1 MGNFVRDL
9 HYALRTLRKNPGFT
23 VVAVI
28 ALALGIGVNT
38 SIFSL
43 YNALA
48 LRPLPVKDPGRVVR
62 LFQTHAGESGAG
74 VFSYPKY
81 LDYRYRSS
89 VLAGLAA
96 WSWTSAAMGTGDRV
110 EDVKAMLV
118 SGNYFDVLGA
128 DTAAGR
134 TFVPEEDRTPD
145 SHPVVV
151 LSYSF
156 WERRF
161 ARDPALVGRAIL
173 LNGHPFTVVGVAARN
188 FVGTDPEAP
197 EIWLP
202 IMMKA
207 TIAPER
213 GDGILQD
220 RKGHWLE
227 VIGRLK
233 PGVSWPQARASMD
246 VLARQ
251 LAQTYPEE
259 KNSGVTLATATFLP
273 PNVEKVSTP
282 IALLVMGA
290 VGLVLLIACANVAN
304 LLLARATARQKEIG
318 VRLSLGAT
326 RGRLVRQLLTESVV
340 ISVLSG
346 VAGLLLAAWSSAALM
361 RVVKPPF
368 VGTLN
373 FNVTPDLR
381 VLGYAFAVSLATGII
396 FGLVPAFHA
405 SNPGVNDL
413 MKTAMGRRRR
423 TWASDLFV
431 VAQVGLCTVLLVAA
445 GLLLRALGRAQTTD
459 PGFDTKHVVALSLD
473 LRLHHYDTAAAM
485 AFERRVV
492 DRLRTVPGVKA
503 VSLAATVPL
512 GTAFMGTGVVIEGHE
527 PKPDTPPLG
536 ASQNVVSPNFFET
549 LGIPILRGRGFRD
562 ADWKQGP
569 EVAIINETMAR
580 RFWPGQ
586 DVIGKRLRV
595 GESKAYAEI
604 VGVVKDT
611 RSSFLWQADEPYLYS
626 PAKAENN
633 PAPDMKILI
642 RAAGNPQ
649 PLMGMLPGVVRE
661 LDRNV
666 QVSLKPMDENL
677 DIWIWPSRV
686 GAILAAAFGLLALT
700 LAAVGI
706 YGVVAYTVSRRTHE
720 IGIHVA
726 LGAQRADVL
735 RMVLG
740 HGMALVAAGAAAG
753 LAAGFAVSRLLAGF
767 LYGLP
772 AGDPFTFGVVAAG
785 LVAVALVANYIPA
798 RRALRVDPM
807 VALRY
812 E

>member
-1 MGNFVRDL
+1 MGSFVRDL
-9 HYALRTLRKNPGFT
+9 HYTLRTLRKNPGFT
-23 VVAVI
+23 VVAVV

-62 LFQTHAGESGAG
+62 LFQTHSGESGAD

-81 LDYRYRSS
+81 LDYRDRSS
-89 VLAGLAA
+89 VLSGLAA
-96 WSWTSAAMGTGDRV
+96 WSWTSAAMGAG
-110 EDVKAMLV
+110 EQAENVKAMLV

-134 TFVPEEDRTPD
+134 TFVAEEDRTPD

-151 LSYSF
+151 LSYGF

-161 ARDPALVGRAIL
+161 ARDPAAVGRAIF
-173 LNGHPFTVVGVAARN
+173 LNGKPFTVVGVVARN

-213 GDGILQD
+213 GGGSLQD
-220 RKGHWLE
+220 RNGHWLE

-233 PGVSWPQARASMD
+233 AGVSWQQARASME
-246 VLARQ
+246 VLSRQ
-251 LAQTYPEE
+251 LAQAYPEE
-259 KNSGVTLATATFLP
+259 KDSGVTLATATFLP
-273 PNVEKVSTP
+273 PNVEEVSTP
-282 IALLVMGA
+282 IAMMAMGA
-290 VGLVLLIACANVAN
+290 VSLVLLIACANVAN
-304 LLLARATARQKEIG
+304 LLLARATARQKEIA

-326 RGRLVRQLLTESVV
+326 RARLVRQLLTESLVV
-340 ISVLSG
+340 SLLSG
-346 VAGLLLAAWSSAALM
+346 MAGLLLAAWSSSVLM

-368 VGTLN
+368 VGALN

-381 VLGYAFAVSLATGII
+381 VLGYAFAISLATGII
-396 FGLVPAFHA
+396 FGLVPALHA
-405 SNPGVNDL
+405 SRPGVNDL
-413 MKTAMGRRRR
+413 IKAAKWRRS
-423 TWASDLFV
+423 WASDLFV
-431 VAQVGLCTVLLVAA
+431 VAQVGLCAVLLVAA

-459 PGFDTKHVVALSLD
+459 PGFDTKHVLALSLD
-473 LRLHHYDTAAAM
+473 LRLHHYDTSAAV
-485 AFERRVV
+485 AFERRVA
-492 DRLRTVPGVKA
+492 DRLRVVPGVKS
-503 VSLAATVPL
+503 VGLAATVPL
-512 GTAFMGTGVVIEGHE
+512 GTDFMGTGIVIEGHE
-527 PKPDTPPLG
+527 PKPGAPGLG
-536 ASQNVVSPNFFET
+536 ASQNIVSPDFFET
-549 LGIPILRGRGFRD
+549 LGIPILRGRGFLD
-562 ADWKQGP
+562 ADWNTGP

-586 DVIGKRLRV
+586 EAIGKRLRV
-595 GESKAYAEI
+595 GESKGYSEI

-611 RSSFLWQADEPYLYS
+611 RSSFLWEADEPYVYS
-626 PAKAENN
+626 PAKAGNN
-633 PAPDMKILI
+633 SAPDLKILV
-642 RAAGNPQ
+642 RAAGNAQ
-649 PLMGMLPGVVRE
+649 ALMGVLPGVVRE

-666 QVSLKPMDENL
+666 QVSVKPMDENL
-677 DIWIWPSRV
+677 EVWIWPSRV
-686 GAILAAAFGLLALT
+686 GATLAASFGLLAFI

-726 LGAQRADVL
+726 LGAQRGDVL

-740 HGMALVAAGAAAG
+740 HGMALVAAGGAAG
-753 LAAGFAVSRLLAGF
+753 LAAGFAISRLLARF

-772 AGDPFTFGVVAAG
+772 AGDPVTFAAVAAA
-785 LVAVALVANYIPA
+785 LVAVALIANYVPA

>member
-1 MGNFVRDL
+1 MGSFVRDL
-9 HYALRTLRKNPGFT
+9 HYSLRTLRKNPGFT
-23 VVAVI
+23 IVAVI
-28 ALALGIGVNT
+28 TLALSIGVNT

-48 LRPLPVKDPGRVVR
+48 LRPLPVRDPGRVVR
-62 LFQTHAGESGAG
+62 LFQTQAGESGEG

-81 LDYRYRSS
+81 VDYRDRSS
-89 VLAGLAA
+89 VLSGLAA

-110 EDVKAMLV
+110 EDVKAMIV

-151 LSYSF
+151 LSYGF

-161 ARDPALVGRAIL
+161 ARDPAVVGKAIF
-173 LNGHPFTVVGVAARN
+173 LNGNPFTVVGVVARN
-188 FVGTDPEAP
+188 FVGTDAEAP

-213 GDGILQD
+213 GAGNLQE

-259 KNSGVTLATATFLP
+259 KNSGVSMATATFLP

-290 VGLVLLIACANVAN
+290 VGVVLLIACANVAN
-304 LLLARATARQKEIG
+304 LMLARATAREKEIG
-318 VRLSLGAT
+318 VRLALGAT

-346 VAGLLLAAWSSAALM
+346 VAGLLLAAWSSTTLM

-373 FNVTPDLR
+373 FNVRPDLR
-381 VLGYAFAVSLATGII
+381 VLGYAFAISLATGIV

-405 SNPGVNDL
+405 SKPGVNDL
-413 MKTAMGRRRR
+413 IKTAKGRRRR
-423 TWASDLFV
+423 SWASDLFV
-431 VAQVGLCTVLLVAA
+431 VAQVGLCAVLLVAA

-459 PGFDTKHVVALSLD
+459 PGFDTKHVLALSLD
-473 LRLHHYDTAAAM
+473 LRLHHYDTAAAV
-485 AFERRVV
+485 AFERRVA
-492 DRLRTVPGVKA
+492 DRLRSVPGVKA

-527 PKPDTPPLG
+527 PKPDAPTLG
-536 ASQNVVSPNFFET
+536 ASQNVVAPDFFET

-562 ADWKQGP
+562 ADWNKGP

-586 DVIGKRLRV
+586 EAIGKRLRV
-595 GESKAYAEI
+595 GESKEYADI

-633 PAPDMKILI
+633 SAPDLKILV
-642 RAAGNPQ
+642 RASGNAQ
-649 PLMGMLPGVVRE
+649 PLMGVLPGVVRE

-666 QVSLKPMDENL
+666 QVSLKPMEENL

-686 GAILAAAFGLLALT
+686 GATLAAAFGLLALT

-726 LGAQRADVL
+726 LGAQRGDVL

-740 HGMALVAAGAAAG
+740 HGMALVAAGGAAG

-772 AGDPFTFGVVAAG
+772 AGDPMTFGAVAAG
-785 LVAVALVANYIPA
+785 LAAIAFIANYVPA

-807 VALRY
+807 TALRY

>member
-1 MGNFVRDL
+1 MGSFVRDL
-9 HYALRTLRKNPGFT
+9 HYTLRTLRKNPGFT
-23 VVAVI
+23 VVAVV

-48 LRPLPVKDPGRVVR
+48 LRPLPVKDPGRVAR
-62 LFQTHAGESGAG
+62 LFQTHSGESGAD

-81 LDYRYRSS
+81 LDYRDRSS
-89 VLAGLAA
+89 VLSGLAA
-96 WSWTSAAMGTGDRV
+96 WSWTSAAMGAG
-110 EDVKAMLV
+110 EQAENVKAMLV

-134 TFVPEEDRTPD
+134 TFVAEEDRTPD

-151 LSYSF
+151 LSYGF

-161 ARDPALVGRAIL
+161 ARDPAAVGRAIF
-173 LNGHPFTVVGVAARN
+173 LNGKPFTVVGVVARN

-213 GDGILQD
+213 GGGSLQD
-220 RKGHWLE
+220 RNGHWLE

-233 PGVSWPQARASMD
+233 AGVSWQQARASME
-246 VLARQ
+246 VLSRQ
-251 LAQTYPEE
+251 LAQAYPEE
-259 KNSGVTLATATFLP
+259 KDSGVTLATATFLP
-273 PNVEKVSTP
+273 PNVEEVSTP
-282 IALLVMGA
+282 IAMMAMGA
-290 VGLVLLIACANVAN
+290 VSLVLLIACANVAN
-304 LLLARATARQKEIG
+304 LLLARATARQKEIA

-326 RGRLVRQLLTESVV
+326 RARLVRQLLTESLVV
-340 ISVLSG
+340 SLLSG
-346 VAGLLLAAWSSAALM
+346 MAGLLLAAWSSSVLM

-368 VGTLN
+368 VGALN

-381 VLGYAFAVSLATGII
+381 VLGYAFAVSLATGIL

-405 SNPGVNDL
+405 SKPALNDL
-413 MKTAMGRRRR
+413 IKTAKRRR

-431 VAQVGLCTVLLVAA
+431 VAQVGLCAVLLVAA

-459 PGFDTKHVVALSLD
+459 PGFDTKQVLALSLD
-473 LRLHHYDTAAAM
+473 LRLHHYDTTAAV
-485 AFERRVV
+485 AFERRVA
-492 DRLRTVPGVKA
+492 DRLRVVPGVKS
-503 VSLAATVPL
+503 VGLAATVPL
-512 GTAFMGTGVVIEGHE
+512 GTDFMGTGIVIEGHE
-527 PKPDTPPLG
+527 PKPGAPGLG
-536 ASQNVVSPNFFET
+536 ASQNVVSPDFFET
-549 LGIPILRGRGFRD
+549 LGIPILRGRGFLD
-562 ADWKQGP
+562 ADWNTGP

-586 DVIGKRLRV
+586 EAIGKRLRV
-595 GESKAYAEI
+595 GESKGYSEI

-611 RSSFLWQADEPYLYS
+611 RSSFLWEADEPYVYS
-626 PAKAENN
+626 PAKAGNN
-633 PAPDMKILI
+633 SAPDLKILV
-642 RAAGNPQ
+642 RAAGNAQ
-649 PLMGMLPGVVRE
+649 ALMGVLPGVVRD

-666 QVSLKPMDENL
+666 QVSVKPMDENL
-677 DIWIWPSRV
+677 EVWIWPSRV
-686 GAILAAAFGLLALT
+686 GATLAASFGLLAFI

-726 LGAQRADVL
+726 LGAQRGDVL

-740 HGMALVAAGAAAG
+740 HGMALVAAGGAAG
-753 LAAGFAVSRLLAGF
+753 LAAGFAISRLLDRF

-772 AGDPFTFGVVAAG
+772 VGDPITFGAVTAA
-785 LVAVALVANYIPA
+785 LVAVALIANYVPA

>member
-1 MGNFVRDL
+1 MGNLVRDL
-9 HYALRTLRKNPGFT
+9 RYSLRTLRKNPGFT

-74 VFSYPKY
+74 AFSYPEY
-81 LDYRYRSS
+81 VDYRDHNP
-89 VLAGLAA
+89 VLSGVAA
-96 WSWTSAAMGTGDRV
+96 WSWASAAMGSGDRV
-110 EDVKAMLV
+110 EDVKAMFV

-134 TFVPEEDRTPD
+134 TFVPEEDRTPG
-145 SHPVVV
+145 SHAVVV
-151 LSYSF
+151 LRYGF
-156 WERRF
+156 WERCF
-161 ARDPALVGRAIL
+161 ARDPAVVGRTIL
-173 LNGHPFTVVGVAARN
+173 LNGNPFTVVGVVARN
-188 FVGTDPEAP
+188 FVGTDAEAP
-197 EIWLP
+197 DIWLP
-202 IMMKA
+202 IMMSA

-213 GDGILQD
+213 GTGVLQD
-220 RKGHWLE
+220 RNSHWLQ

-233 PGVSWPQARASMD
+233 PGVSWARAQASMN

-251 LAQTYPEE
+251 LAQAYSEE
-259 KNSGVTLATATFLP
+259 RNSGVSLSTATFLP

-282 IALLVMGA
+282 IVALVMGA

-318 VRLSLGAT
+318 LRLSLGAT
-326 RGRLVRQLLTESVV
+326 RWRLVRQLLTESLVV
-340 ISVLSG
+340 SLLSG
-346 VAGLLLAAWSSAALM
+346 VAGWLLAAWSSSVLM
-361 RVVKPPF
+361 RLLTPPF
-368 VGTLN
+368 TGTLN
-373 FNVTPDLR
+373 FNVRPDLR

-405 SNPGVNDL
+405 SKPGVNDL
-413 MKTAMGRRRR
+413 IKSKGRR

-431 VAQVGLCTVLLVAA
+431 VAQVGLCAVLLVAS

-459 PGFDTKHVVALSLD
+459 PGFDTEHVVALSLD
-473 LRLHHYDTAAAM
+473 MRLHHYDTAAAV
-485 AFERRVV
+485 AFERRVA
-492 DRLRTVPGVKA
+492 DRLRSTPGVKT

-512 GTAFMGTGVVIEGHE
+512 GSADMATSVVIEGHE
-527 PKPDTPPLG
+527 PKPDAPPLIVG
-536 ASQNVVSPNFFET
+536 QDVVSPGFFET
-549 LGIPILRGRGFRD
+549 LSIPVLRGRGFQD
-562 ADWKQGP
+562 ADWNKGP
-569 EVAIINETMAR
+569 EVVIINETMAR

-586 DVIGKRLRV
+586 EAIGKRLRV
-595 GESKAYAEI
+595 GDSKEYAEI

-611 RSSFLWQADEPYLYS
+611 RSTYLWQTDELYLYS

-633 PAPDMKILI
+633 PGPDLKILV
-642 RAAGNPQ
+642 RAAGNAQ
-649 PLMGMLPGVVRE
+649 PLVGALPGVVRE
-661 LDRNV
+661 LDRSV
-666 QVSLKPMDENL
+666 QVSVKPMDENL
-677 DIWIWPSRV
+677 EIWIWPSKV
-686 GAILAAAFGLLALT
+686 GATLAAAFGLLALT

-706 YGVVAYTVSRRTHE
+706 YGVVAYTVGRRTHE

-726 LGAQRADVL
+726 LGAQRGDVL
-735 RMVLG
+735 RKVLG
-740 HGMALVAAGAAAG
+740 HGMVLVAAGGTAG
-753 LAAGFAVSRLLAGF
+753 LATGFAISRLLAKF

-772 AGDPFTFGVVAAG
+772 AGDPVTFGAVAAS
-785 LVAVALVANYIPA
+785 LVAVALIANYVPA

-807 VALRY
+807 VALRH